1 MVVDYVVLVADPVS
15 CCCLFCFSF
24 FVLFCGFFLFLLCS
38 VSAIFLE
45 ALVTLKGIRTLLI
58 MIFKDCFKSRTQ
70 PHGFH
75 PFKIIMMLV
84 ILEKGMMILS
94 FILMEMMVSK
104 GMIGRIRFRF
114 YNTLCVS
121 VCTGNEAQQLKI
133 KNHHSRNQK
142 NRRYATYNIKYQI
155 PNRYILQIRHKKR
168 ITQIKIITS
177 CTYIYNYQ
185 LPWRPW

>member
-1 MVVDYVVLVADPVS
+1 M
-15 CCCLFCFSF
+15 
-24 FVLFCGFFLFLLCS
+24 
-38 VSAIFLE
+38 
-45 ALVTLKGIRTLLI
+45 
-58 MIFKDCFKSRTQ
+58 
-70 PHGFH
+70 
-75 PFKIIMMLV
+75 
-84 ILEKGMMILS
+84 
-94 FILMEMMVSK
+94 SK